1 MKQWELAGVTVA
13 ADGSVVDAVPER
25 PRDSVRV
32 LVDQLPGIVWT
43 TDTALRLTSLFGE
56 GLGSLRLGPNQIVG
70 WNLFDF
76 AGEADW
82 PMVVAHREALLGRVG
97 AFSLEWAQRHFQAR
111 VGPLRDAAG
120 DLIGT
125 VCVAIERDRAGSPAS
140 TSAPAPGGGEPVVL
154 P

>member
-13 ADGSVVDAVPER
+13 ADGSVIDAVPER

-43 TDTALRLTSLFGE
+43 TDTALCLTSLFGG

-76 AGEADW
+76 AGDSDW

-97 AFSLEWAQRHFQAR
+97 AFSLEWAQRHFLAR

-120 DLIGT
+120 ELIGT
-125 VCVAIERDRAGSPAS
+125 VCVAIERDHAGSPAS
-140 TSAPAPGGGEPVVL
+140 APAPAPRAGERVVL

>member
-13 ADGSVVDAVPER
+13 ADGTVVDAVPEQ

-32 LVDQLPGIVWT
+32 LVDQLPGVVWT
-43 TDTALRLTSLFGE
+43 TDTSLRLTSLFGE

-76 AGEADW
+76 ADASDW
-82 PMVVAHREALLGRVG
+82 PMVVAHREALRGRIG
-97 AFSLEWAQRHFQAR
+97 AFSLEWGHRRFLAR
-111 VGPLRDAAG
+111 VGPLRDAGG
-120 DLIGT
+120 DLIGA
-125 VCVAIERDRAGSPAS
+125 VCVAIELERVADGAAPAGSRD
-140 TSAPAPGGGEPVVL
+140 PVVI